1 MPTPEKLVVL
11 KLDGDLEQ
19 QGFRV
24 ALEIGWEGDRTS
36 ADWSVRPAIE
46 RMASLP
52 PDPSLVLSLE
62 QWQQAYR
69 SLGIPSRI
77 IPQEIIYGGSVNW
90 QESCQQTARALRD
103 RFNRWLDA
111 EEFRWVDRC
120 LRESLNLHEPVRMV
134 VRTQDWNVRRLPW
147 HLWNLLE
154 HYTQIEISLSSLTVQ
169 RFSSSRTATPDG
181 KVKILAILGN
191 CAGINVET
199 DRNRL
204 QQLPNAAVTFLVEP
218 PRQQLNQQ
226 LWQQPWDI
234 LFFAGHSQTEG
245 EAGRLYINPQESLTL
260 EELKYGL
267 RRAISRGLQ
276 LAIFN
281 SCDGLGLAQE
291 LEHLHLPQLIVM
303 REPVPDP
310 VAQEFLHY
318 FLDALVQGEPLYLA
332 ARQAREQL
340 QGLEGNFPCASW
352 LPVIFQHSL
361 DWSLSWQGL
370 LGNRELP
377 ATAENADPEVSAT
390 LPENQPAILTRSL
403 PWKSW
408 RLTLLASWLVT
419 SLVMGLRFLGWLQP
433 LELLAFDH
441 LMRLRPTEQ
450 PDDRL
455 LLITIDESDLHYQN
469 KQGMQRQGSLSDAA
483 LNQLLKK
490 LEPHQPIAI
499 GLDIYRDR
507 PLASNQPELKSR
519 LQHLIA
525 VCTIGNSDK
534 APPIK
539 PPPELPLEQIG
550 FANLPLDP
558 DDRIRR
564 YTIGM
569 APDADCQT
577 SQSFSY
583 LLAQRYLARRHLPS
597 RLVDTGLYIGS
608 QVFPSLESHTGGY
621 HQPGLGGYE
630 VLLNYRAAQPIAR
643 QISLTK
649 ILNGS
654 MDGELAALVRDRIVL
669 IGTIAPTFRDYHLT
683 PYGEKSGVE
692 IHAHMVSQILSAVLD
707 GRPIFWYLPQWGDA
721 LWIWAWGMVAG
732 IVGLSVASRIRLILA
747 GVVVAGALYGCC
759 FLILL
764 QAGWVPLIPA
774 ALVLAGTGGS
784 VIALKSKI

>member
-1 MPTPEKLVVL
+1 MLTPGKLVVL

-24 ALEIGWEGDRTS
+24 TLEIGLEGDRPS
-36 ADWSVRPAIE
+36 LE
-46 RMASLP
+46 QMAMLP
-52 PDPSLVLSLE
+52 PDPALVLLLD

-69 SLGIPSRI
+69 SLGIPGRI

-103 RFNRWLDA
+103 RFNWWLDA
-111 EEFRWVDRC
+111 EEFRRVDRC
-120 LRESLNLHEPVRMV
+120 LRENLNLHEPVRMM

-147 HLWNLLE
+147 HLWNFLE

-169 RFSSSRTATPDG
+169 RLSSTRTAIRNG
-181 KVKILAILGN
+181 RVSILAILGN
-191 CAGINVET
+191 CAGINVAA

-218 PRQQLNQQ
+218 PRQQLNQH
-226 LWQQPWDI
+226 LWQHPWDI

-267 RRAISRGLQ
+267 RRAISQGLQ

-340 QGLEGNFPCASW
+340 QGLEGKFPCASW

-361 DWSLSWQGL
+361 DCSLSWQGL
-370 LGNRELP
+370 LGNREELS
-377 ATAENADPEVSAT
+377 AAVAEHADPEVSGT
-390 LPENQPAILTRSL
+390 LPESQPAILTRSR

-408 RLTLLASWLVT
+408 RFVLLTSWLVT

-433 LELLAFDH
+433 LELRAFDH
-441 LMRLRPTEQ
+441 LMRLRPTEP

-455 LLITIDESDLHYQN
+455 LLITIDEPDLHYQD
-469 KQGMQRQGSLSDAA
+469 KQGMQRQGSLSDTA
-483 LNQLLKK
+483 LHQLLKK
-490 LEPHQPIAI
+490 LELHQLIAI

-507 PLASNQPELKSR
+507 PLASDQPELKSL

-525 VCTIGNSDK
+525 VCTIGNGDK

-539 PPPELPLEQIG
+539 PPPEVPLEQIG

-558 DDRIRR
+558 DDKIRR
-564 YTIGM
+564 HTIGM

-597 RLVDTGLYIGS
+597 RLVDTGLYIGN
-608 QVFPSLESHTGGY
+608 QAFPGLESHTGGY

-654 MDGELAALVRDRIVL
+654 MDGELAALVRDRIIL

-707 GRPIFWYLPQWGDA
+707 GRPIFWYLPQWGDV

-732 IVGLSVASRIRLILA
+732 IVGLSMVSPIRLILA

-774 ALVLAGTGGS
+774 ALVLVGTGGS
-784 VIALKSKI
+784 VIVLKSKI